1 MTKIDNNTL
10 FFGNYIDADLKL
22 IDLHDY
28 LRDINKFI
36 NRKNRYKEKKYE
48 ESILKDIAI
57 EMFTESF
64 TSILFKSVLISTWVF
79 MEGEFK
85 GYCNAMQRAMGIDLS
100 YSDLKGS
107 SINRFR
113 NYSLKVLKLDLRLR
127 DENWDD
133 LKAINE
139 IRNSLVHD
147 VLEKKPLISDFIK
160 RNRLKGLLH
169 NDNNDNIVLDQNN
182 LIIMIMLCRQFIE
195 RIYCVAL
202 ETFPGEYGPKK

>member
-10 FFGNYIDADLKL
+10 FFGNYVDADLKL

-36 NRKNRYKEKKYE
+36 NRKKRYKGKKYKE
-48 ESILKDIAI
+48 GILKDIAI

-79 MEGEFK
+79 IEGEFK
-85 GYCNAMQRAMGIDLS
+85 GYCNAMRDALDIDLS

-107 SINRFR
+107 AIDRFR
-113 NYSLKVLKLDLRLR
+113 NYSLKVLKLGLRLK
-127 DENWDD
+127 DENWED

-139 IRNSLVHD
+139 IRNSLVHGIF
-147 VLEKKPLISDFIK
+147 ENKHKQLIYNFIK
-160 RNRLKGLLH
+160 RNRLTGLLR
-169 NDNNDNIVLDQNN
+169 DDDIVLDQNN
-182 LIIMIMLCRQFIE
+182 IIIMIMLCRQFIE